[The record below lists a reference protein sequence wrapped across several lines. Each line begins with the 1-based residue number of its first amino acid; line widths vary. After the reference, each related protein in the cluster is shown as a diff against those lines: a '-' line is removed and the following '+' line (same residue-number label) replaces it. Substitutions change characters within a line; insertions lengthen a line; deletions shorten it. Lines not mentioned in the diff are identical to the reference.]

1 MRTYHIIAAVAIIS
15 AGAGAQIFF
24 TSPTAE
30 SLPTLTNNTGV
41 DGSQLHQSSLQAQ
54 VGNFSRGCA
63 RQEIAAI
70 TLIEN
75 HGAAGD
81 VSSDRL
87 GQAGLT
93 MLRARMAC
101 YEGRAGE
108 ALALYES
115 ILNLGPV
122 ASLSGQ

>member
-1 MRTYHIIAAVAIIS
+1 MRTYQVIAIAAVVL
-15 AGAGAQIFF
+15 AGIGQQIFF
-24 TSPTAE
+24 TSGTD
-30 SLPTLTNNTGV
+30 V
-41 DGSQLHQSSLQAQ
+41 SQLRQNAALAQAA
-54 VGNFSRGCA
+54 NFSGDCA
-63 RQEIAAI
+63 RKDIAAI
-70 TLIEN
+70 TLIED

-81 VSSDRL
+81 ISADRL

-101 YEGRAGE
+101 YDGRVGE
-108 ALALYES
+108 ALALYDG

>member
-1 MRTYHIIAAVAIIS
+1 MIAIIAVILT
-15 AGAGAQIFF
+15 GVGFQIFF
-24 TSPTAE
+24 TDATAE
-30 SLPTLTNNTGV
+30 MVPFLTANAGARVETGH
-41 DGSQLHQSSLQAQ
+41 L
-54 VGNFSRGCA
+54 SRDCA
-63 RQEIAAI
+63 RKEIAAI
-70 TLIEN
+70 TLIED

-93 MLRARMAC
+93 MQRARMAC
-101 YEGRAGE
+101 YEGRVGE
-108 ALALYES
+108 ALALYDS